1 MITFKTFIMD
11 SNKKEILEKLII
23 NNNMKLMFIGDC
35 ETGKT
40 TLINIILDYIDIAQY
55 HVLKI
60 KTYNDVR
67 VNYFRQDMK
76 QFCQMNNTLKKIII
90 IDDLDFIKDTS
101 QHILCSLMNRF
112 ENLQF
117 IYSSKNIRKINDNI
131 INKCIVFVLDRL
143 NMRELELFQDIYIK
157 MFNIKLCEESKH
169 YILNNCDRHASI
181 IYSNLKCIS
190 LYKDGV
196 NLDIIKEVCSIDQNN
211 NFYTYFTLIK
221 NNNIIDANKMLIH
234 INSNSVS
241 LIDMFEL
248 LYTYIKK
255 NTTLFDEIQKLHI
268 IKIISNYKLLLATH
282 CERKIEIYF
291 ITSDIYYE
299 LQKNI

>member
-1 MITFKTFIMD
+1 MITFKTFIMNP
-11 SNKKEILEKLII
+11 NKKEILEKLII
-23 NNNMKLMFIGDC
+23 NNNMKLMLIGDS

-40 TLINIILDYIDIAQY
+40 TLINIILDYIDSAQY
-55 HVLKI
+55 HVLKL

-101 QHILCSLMNRF
+101 QHILCSLMNKF

-117 IYSSKNIRKINDNI
+117 IYSSRNIRKINDNI
-131 INKCIVFVLDRL
+131 INKCIVFELDRL
-143 NMRELELFQDIYIK
+143 NMRELELFQDMYIK
-157 MFNIKLCEESKH
+157 MFNIKLCDKSKH
-169 YILNNCDRHASI
+169 YMLNNCDRHASI

-190 LYKDGV
+190 LYNDDV

-268 IKIISNYKLLLATH
+268 IKIISNYKLLLSTQS
-282 CERKIEIYF
+282 ERKIEIYF